1 MSDLTQFGQH
11 PDADQLTAFVE
22 HALPPHE
29 REQTLAHLAT
39 CEHCRAVVALSLPP
53 LEESSA
59 PLPTPTRRP
68 WFASWHL
75 AWPAAAAFAVLAF
88 IIIHLRNTMPNQQ
101 TVAAPTE
108 IATSRPPT
116 ALSAPQPS
124 PAATPKPLSEPA
136 AKTPPPNKPVIR
148 GSRVPSHEKN
158 IPDIAIANRSYTA
171 FTTPRASSTTGA
183 NNQQA
188 DNLSTVPQIQAA
200 NAAPR
205 TLPSAAAPAPP
216 APAAPTQ
223 PVGGIVGGV
232 VNGSAADANAAAA
245 TLRVKARNIA
255 PFASLPSRQ
264 PALSSAVNGH
274 KVLAIDAQNTLFYSE
289 DDGIH
294 WTTIPTQWRGRAVQV
309 NLARPAVSLPQN
321 ATIATASTFES
332 VGGPI
337 PSSAPAIGSVPT
349 GTITGTITDPSGA
362 TVRGT
367 SITLTNTTAKTSR
380 TVTSDSNGHYLAD
393 NLTPGNYELE
403 ATATGFQKQQLAV
416 TVVPSQQN
424 QANLTLNVGSVSEAV
439 TVEASPVA
447 PIATTS
453 ESLATPSAAFRKSAP
468 AAPAKPAATPLFEIT
483 TDNGGH
489 WTSPDG
495 KIWNQ
500 K

>member
-29 REQTLAHLAT
+29 REQTLAHLAS
-39 CEHCRAVVALSLPP
+39 CEHCRAIVALSLPP
-53 LEESSA
+53 IEESPA
-59 PLPTPTRRP
+59 PQPTPTRRP

-88 IIIHLRNTMPNQQ
+88 IIHLRNTMPNQQ
-101 TVAAPTE
+101 TVAAPSE

-116 ALSAPQPS
+116 AFSAPQPS

-158 IPDIAIANRSYTA
+158 IPDIPIANRSYTA
-171 FTTPRASSTTGA
+171 FNTSRASSTTGA
-183 NNQQA
+183 NNQGA

-245 TLRVKARNIA
+245 TLRVKGRNIA

-321 ATIATASTFES
+321 ATIATASTFEA

-337 PSSAPAIGSVPT
+337 PSSAPAINSVRT

-367 SITLTNTTAKTSR
+367 SITLTNTTARTSR

-393 NLTPGNYELE
+393 NLIPGHYQLE

-416 TVVPSQQN
+416 NVAPSQQN
-424 QANLTLNVGSVSEAV
+424 QADLTLNVGSVSETV
-439 TVEASPVA
+439 TVEAAPVA

-453 ESLATPSAAFRKSAP
+453 ESPATPGTTFKKSAP
-468 AAPAKPAATPLFEIT
+468 AAPAKPAATPVFEIT

-495 KIWNQ
+495 KIWTQ